1 MLDFL
6 GSITFPFIRQNR
18 YMEFIDLKAQQ
29 ARIKEELDTNI
40 AAVLEHGRYIMGPEV
55 VELEAALAEYVGVKH
70 CIAVSS
76 GTDSLLIAL
85 MALGVGPGD
94 EVITVP
100 YTWISTAEVIALLGA
115 KPVFVDV
122 CPDTWNMN
130 PELLEQAITEKT
142 KAIMPVGIYGQM
154 ADMQAINAIAKSHG
168 DIPVIEDAAQ
178 SFGATQDGEKSCN
191 TSLVGSTSF
200 FPSKPLGCYGDGG
213 ALFTNDDE
221 MATLMRQIRVHG
233 QKQKHVHPVV
243 GLNGR
248 LDTLQAAV
256 LLPKLKIF
264 DDEVKRRQE
273 IADKYQSALSSVD
286 GIETPTVAKG
296 NTSVWAQYTILSDER
311 DALSA
316 KLKEQ
321 DIPSVSYYAKPLHL
335 QEVFEYLGHKE
346 GDFPVS
352 EDVASRCLSLPMS
365 PYLTD
370 EEVSQV
376 TAALIEIYE

>member
-1 MLDFL
+1 
-6 GSITFPFIRQNR
+6 
-18 YMEFIDLKAQQ
+18 MEFIDLKAQQ